1 MQTQNKN
8 HLTIKNI
15 PQEIAN
21 RASIFAVCFC
31 FLFSIAPHFFNLP
44 FWISGI
50 VIVALGW
57 RSLQNQGITKALPK
71 WIIVSLVLFGGVGVF
86 AEYWTIVGRDA
97 GLALLTVMTSLKFL
111 ESRSHRDLLILIFLC
126 YFLIAT
132 HFLFSQSILTAGLML
147 ATLLIITATLVLINQ
162 RNDEISISIGV
173 KASARLVL
181 MSLPLMLILFVL
193 VPRIPGPLWSLTNEQ
208 RGGITGLSDSMS
220 PGKISQLIRNN
231 EVAFRVS
238 FKGDIP
244 AQSQLYWRGP
254 VMALFDGS
262 RWTQSK
268 RRNINRLNIT
278 VFDEPTEY
286 TVTLEPNGERWL
298 LALDMPTQIVADSQM
313 TADFQLTAKKPINDL
328 LRYTLQS
335 QLRFQAGLD
344 EPEKYLQ
351 LTSQYPA
358 DKNPKTIAL
367 GQSLARQYDNPVDIV
382 NHVLNMF
389 RTQQYVYTLSP
400 PALRGDTVDQ
410 FLFETQRGFCEHYA
424 GSFALLMRAAGIPS
438 RIVAGYQG
446 GEYNELG
453 NYLIV
458 RQSDAH
464 AWTEVWIKNKGWIRI
479 DPTAAV
485 SPDRIELGLDQAL
498 PDEISSFR
506 IQNRNPLFG
515 NLLFSWDNVQ
525 NNWNNWVLN
534 YDERKQSNFLQK
546 LGVGIEDSGD
556 MIFALVFMLLT
567 VTGFYW
573 LLGWYRARPAKP
585 SRLEQHFNRLLKKLA
600 KLGFEKKPSEDSRAF
615 LSRVEASK
623 LVQTSEIEE
632 IVNLYNRIK
641 YGPGHFN
648 KNKSQSDLNTLKL
661 LVNNFGPN

>member
-1 MQTQNKN
+1 MQIQNKH
-8 HLTIKNI
+8 HLTVKNI
-15 PQEIAN
+15 AQEVAS

-31 FLFSIAPHFFNLP
+31 FLFSITPHFFHLP
-44 FWISGI
+44 LWVSGF

-57 RSLQNQGITKALPK
+57 RSLQNQGMIKALPK
-71 WIIVSLVLFGGVGVF
+71 WIIVPLVLFGGVAVF
-86 AEYWTIVGRDA
+86 AEYWTIAGRDA

-111 ESRSHRDLLILIFLC
+111 ESRNHRDLLILIFLC

-147 ATLLIITATLVLINQ
+147 VTLLVITSTLVLINQ
-162 RNDEISISIGV
+162 RDDKISIAIGV

-181 MSLPLMLILFVL
+181 MSIPLMLILFVL
-193 VPRIPGPLWSLTNEQ
+193 VPRIPGPLWGLTNEQ

-220 PGKISQLIRNN
+220 PGKISQLIPNN

-254 VMALFDGS
+254 VMALFDGT
-262 RWTQSK
+262 RWSQSK
-268 RRNINRLNIT
+268 RSNINRLNIT

-298 LALDMPTQIVADSQM
+298 LALDMPTQIIDDSQM

-335 QLRFQAGLD
+335 RLRFQAGLD
-344 EPEKYLQ
+344 EAEKYLQ

-358 DKNPKTIAL
+358 NQNPKTIAL
-367 GQSLARQYDNPVDIV
+367 GQSLARQYDNPEDIV
-382 NHVLNMF
+382 NHILNRY
-389 RTQQYVYTLSP
+389 RTLEYVYTLSP

-446 GEYNELG
+446 GEYNKFG

-464 AWTEVWIKNKGWIRI
+464 AWTEIWIKDRGWIRI

-498 PDEISSFR
+498 LNDRSSFR
-506 IQNRNPLFG
+506 IQNKNPLFG
-515 NLLFSWDNVQ
+515 NLLFSWDNLQ

-534 YDERKQSNFLQK
+534 YDERKQSNFLQQ
-546 LGVGIEDSGD
+546 LGMGIEDSGD

-585 SRLEQHFNRLLKKLA
+585 ARLEQHFNRLLKKLA
-600 KLGFEKKPSEDSRAF
+600 KLGIEKKPSEDSRAF
-615 LSRVEASK
+615 LSRVKASK
-623 LVQTSEIEE
+623 LVQTTEVEAI
-632 IVNLYNRIK
+632 INLYNRIK
-641 YGPGHFN
+641 YGPDHTN
-648 KNKSQSDLNTLKL
+648 KNTSQSDLKTLSSL
-661 LVNNFGPN
+661 INNFRA

>member
-1 MQTQNKN
+1 MQIQNKH
-8 HLTIKNI
+8 HLTVKNI
-15 PQEIAN
+15 PQEVAN
-21 RASIFAVCFC
+21 RTSIFAVCFC

-44 FWISGI
+44 LWVSGFV
-50 VIVALGW
+50 VIALGW
-57 RSLQNQGITKALPK
+57 RSLQNQGVIKALPK
-71 WIIVSLVLFGGVGVF
+71 WVIVPLVLLGGVGVF

-97 GLALLTVMTSLKFL
+97 GLALLTVMSSLKFL
-111 ESRSHRDLLILIFLC
+111 ESRNHRDLLILIFLC

-147 ATLLIITATLVLINQ
+147 VTLLIITSTLVLINQ
-162 RNDEISISIGV
+162 RDDKVSIVVGV

-181 MSLPLMLILFVL
+181 MSIPLMLILFIL
-193 VPRIPGPLWSLTNEQ
+193 VPRIPGPLWGLTNEQ

-220 PGKISQLIRNN
+220 PGKISQLIQNN

-244 AQSQLYWRGP
+244 AQPQLYWRGP
-254 VMALFDGS
+254 VMALFNGT
-262 RWTQSK
+262 RWSQSK
-268 RRNINRLNIT
+268 RNNLNRLNIS

-298 LALDMPTQIVADSQM
+298 LALDMPTQIVDNSQM

-335 QLRFQAGLD
+335 RLRFQVGLD

-358 DKNPKTIAL
+358 DQNPKTIAL
-367 GQSLARQYDNPVDIV
+367 GQSLASQYDKPEDIV
-382 NHVLNMF
+382 NHVLNRF
-389 RTQQYVYTLSP
+389 RTQEYVYTLSP

-453 NYLIV
+453 DYLIV

-464 AWTEVWIKNKGWIRI
+464 AWTEVWIKNRGWIRV

-498 PDEISSFR
+498 PEEVSSFR
-506 IQNRNPLFG
+506 IQNKNPLLG
-515 NLLFSWDNVQ
+515 NFLFSWDNLQ
-525 NNWNNWVLN
+525 NNWNNWVLD

-567 VTGFYW
+567 MTGVYW
-573 LLGWYRARPAKP
+573 LSGWYRARPAKP
-585 SRLEQHFNRLLKKLA
+585 ARLEQYFNRLLKKLA
-600 KLGFEKKPSEDSRAF
+600 KLGFEKKSSEDTRAF
-615 LSRVEASK
+615 LNRVKASNNI
-623 LVQTSEIEE
+623 QTSKIEE
-632 IVNLYNRIK
+632 IVNLYNQIK
-641 YGPGHFN
+641 YGPDN
-648 KNKSQSDLNTLKL
+648 TKQSDLKNLSL
-661 LVNNFGPN
+661 LINSVQV